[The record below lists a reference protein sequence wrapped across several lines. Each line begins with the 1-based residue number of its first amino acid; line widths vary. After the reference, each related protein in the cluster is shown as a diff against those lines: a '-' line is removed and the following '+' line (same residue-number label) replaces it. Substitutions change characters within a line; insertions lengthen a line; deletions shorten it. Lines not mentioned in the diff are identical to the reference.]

1 MGQPAEVRFPTP
13 AHEALA
19 HRAVEAL
26 RVDSRVVAV
35 FVGGSLATGE
45 VDEESDLDLTVVVD
59 DAGLDSFWEGL
70 ERWFHSV
77 GRAVALAPGPMPHLL
92 TGLMADGL
100 RLDVALV
107 ARSTLASRP
116 RRPMAALHDPDGT
129 LVGLEFA
136 SPRFEPTPEWLSSHV
151 SDFLRFLDQLNV
163 VVVRREWIAGVD
175 NAWYLISRLLDLYA
189 HSNRAPRT
197 SPRRVNE
204 RLTPAQ
210 QRAVESLP
218 PIQANEVSVVGVHL
232 AVATLY
238 RSEARALADELGA
251 EWPNELEMAVLDHL
265 RARTGKDFAPRNA
278 G

>member
-1 MGQPAEVRFPTP
+1 
-13 AHEALA
+13 
-19 HRAVEAL
+19 
-26 RVDSRVVAV
+26 
-35 FVGGSLATGE
+35 
-45 VDEESDLDLTVVVD
+45 
-59 DAGLDSFWEGL
+59 
-70 ERWFHSV
+70 
-77 GRAVALAPGPMPHLL
+77 
-92 TGLMADGL
+92 MADGL

-107 ARSTLASRP
+107 ARSTLASRR

-136 SPRFEPTPEWLSSHV
+136 SPRSEPTPEWLSSHV

-218 PIQANEVSVVGVHL
+218 PIQANEVSVVECQSLDLRCEGMRQRSCTVSGG
-232 AVATLY
+232 AVTRQTVTVAEGVATRDASTSYAAPTY
-238 RSEARALADELGA
+238 RASTRWSTPRAA
-251 EWPNELEMAVLDHL
+251 
-265 RARTGKDFAPRNA
+265 
-278 G
+278 

>member
-1 MGQPAEVRFPTP
+1 MKQPANVRFPTP

-19 HRAVEAL
+19 DRALAAL
-26 RVDSRVVAV
+26 RVDGRVVAV

-59 DAGLDSFWEGL
+59 DAELESFSEGL

-77 GRAVALAPGPMPHLL
+77 GRPVAVAPGPMPHLL
-92 TGLMADGL
+92 TGLMDDGM
-100 RLDVALV
+100 RLDLAVV
-107 ARSTLASRP
+107 ARSALTSRP
-116 RRPMAALHDPDGT
+116 RRPMAALYDPDDI

-136 SPRFEPTPEWLSSHV
+136 SPRYEPTPEWLSSHV

-189 HSNRAPRT
+189 HTNRAPRT

-210 QRAVESLP
+210 QMAVESLP
-218 PIQANEVSVVGVHL
+218 PIQANEVSAVPVHL
-232 AVATLY
+232 AVAALY
-238 RSEARALADELGA
+238 RIEARALADEIGA
-251 EWPNELEMAVLDHL
+251 EWPNELEEAVFEHL
-265 RARTGKDFAPRNA
+265 RARTGTDFASS
-278 G
+278 